1 MEIFKM
7 FKSVPNVR
15 LFQNCLIQ
23 DTSTKHA
30 VLLQCMDVNYYRT
43 DPFHSWLWHSDGS

>member
-7 FKSVPNVR
+7 FRSVPNVR
-15 LFQNCLIQ
+15 LFQNFLIQ

-30 VLLQCMDVNYYRT
+30 VLLQCMDVNYCRT
-43 DPFHSWLWHSDGS
+43 DPFHSWPWHSDGS